1 MEEET
6 IRKLIYAGYESTRV
20 DYKRSIPWANETKYG
35 IIKDVMA
42 FANAGG
48 GYVVVGYDEKKPTKE
63 ASRTGVQND
72 HLGSWE
78 TTNVNRDVNKF
89 SKPPIDVNVINW
101 EDESEGKKYVVL
113 SIPCHRDLPHI
124 CVQDKHDQKGFL
136 VLHRAAIYFRTK
148 NKTCEE
154 ISDPTDLT
162 ALLKRCLLIR
172 RDELLKD
179 FEQILQGRLAETT
192 SLEVQEKF
200 SFEDMNRFESVADR
214 YNPFG
219 VDSGLVFWQVL
230 AGASSGQRTFER
242 EVVENAAKTAC
253 MEYDAGWPYV
263 FYLPPDRYDEAV
275 IPRYVDDGI
284 FAYSNEPFYE
294 KQRFNYW
301 KLLDDGTFYS
311 KNLTTESKAGKLGAF
326 DFTWQCR
333 CIAEALIA
341 LGRIYYSLHIDLDE
355 HIEVLLKFSPTKG
368 MIVSSLKED
377 VRYRPSQPFQG
388 ESLSYRI
395 KVLLMDLKNK
405 PAEVAAGLTLALLG
419 KLGYNHPPSR
429 DHLVTI
435 ANDHLKGGQ
444 RPRGCE

>member
-78 TTNVNRDVNKF
+78 TTNVNRDVNEF
-89 SKPPIDVNVINW
+89 SKPPIDVNVVNW

-230 AGASSGQRTFER
+230 AGPVADQKTFAPEA
-242 EVVENAAKTAC
+242 VEAALKAAC
-253 MEYDAGWPYV
+253 VDYVGWPYV
-263 FYLPPDRYDEAV
+263 FYLPPNRDVQAIGPRYD
-275 IPRYVDDGI
+275 DDGI
-284 FAYSNEPFYE
+284 FAYSDNGFNER
-294 KQRFNYW
+294 QRFDYW
-301 KLLDDGTFYS
+301 KLLYDGIFYS
-311 KNLTTESKAGKLGAF
+311 KNLTRESKAGKPIAF
-326 DFTWQCR
+326 DFKWQSR
-333 CIAEALIA
+333 YIAEALIA
-341 LGRIYYSLHIDLDE
+341 LGRIYHSLHIDLDE
-355 HIEVLLKFSPTKG
+355 HIEVLIKFSPTKD

-388 ESLSYRI
+388 ESLSYRK
-395 KVLLMDLKNK
+395 KVLLVDLKNK

-419 KLGYNHPPSR
+419 KLGYDHPPSR
-429 DHLVTI
+429 DHLIRI

-444 RPRGCE
+444 RPPGCE